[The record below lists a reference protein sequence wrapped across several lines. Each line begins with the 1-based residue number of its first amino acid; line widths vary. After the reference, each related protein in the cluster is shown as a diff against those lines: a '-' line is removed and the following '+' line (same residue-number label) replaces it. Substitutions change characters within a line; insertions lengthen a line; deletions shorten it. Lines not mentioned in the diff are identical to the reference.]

1 MKIISSNIL
10 FDIASVTSTHVS
22 DPHTEIKYQSYD
34 ITQAERIRRKQMC
47 EASYFPSFDQRNE
60 ILFNFPSA
68 DVAMAEKVTTR
79 TNRPQFSVNSSG
91 RRFLKGFSMAFET
104 PTEP

>member
-10 FDIASVTSTHVS
+10 FDIASAASTHVS

-34 ITQAERIRRKQMC
+34 ITQAERNRRKQMC
-47 EASYFPSFDQRNE
+47 EASYFPSPTSAMKF
-60 ILFNFPSA
+60 LFNFPLA
-68 DVAMAEKVTTR
+68 DVAMAGKVTTR
-79 TNRPQFSVNSSG
+79 TKSLQFSLNSSG
-91 RRFLKGFSMAFET
+91 RRVLKGFSMAFGT

>member
-10 FDIASVTSTHVS
+10 FDIASAASTHVS

-34 ITQAERIRRKQMC
+34 ITQAERTRRKQMC
-47 EASYFPSFDQRNE
+47 EASYFPSSTSAMKF
-60 ILFNFPSA
+60 LFNFSSA
-68 DVAMAEKVTTR
+68 DVAMVEKATTR
-79 TNRPQFSVNSSG
+79 TESLQFSLNSSG
-91 RRFLKGFSMAFET
+91 RRVLKGFSMAFET